1 MTMQTESRKYQRVAS
16 RLLTE
21 QLFDIGMEYCD
32 TISDKDGKTCGI
44 NKIQKLARVLW
55 DAALGTKTK
64 TVDGKL
70 KTELPKQWAIT
81 EIFNRIDG
89 RVMPQMAYSESEDT
103 NVEESNV
110 DSIEQLHVG
119 EINALSD

>member
-1 MTMQTESRKYQRVAS
+1 MQTETRKYQRVAS

-32 TISDKDGKTCGI
+32 TVSDKDGKTCGI

-64 TVDGKL
+64 TKNGEL
-70 KTELPKQWAIT
+70 KTELPKQWAIK
-81 EIFNRIDG
+81 EIFDRLDG
-89 RVMPQMAYSESEDT
+89 RVMPQMSYEKSEDT

-119 EINALSD
+119 EVNALLDSD